1 MDLQVEPHPEGRWI
15 RLRVQG
21 TLDAAGLEALRER
34 MVAPE
39 STRDG
44 LAQLVDFREADGTG
58 LDVDTVR
65 AFARALAQSDRRS
78 VGRRAVVVA
87 SSLAWGMS
95 RLAAGTTGATEE
107 TVRVF
112 QDVEEAEAWLAAE
125 AG

>member
-1 MDLQVEPHPEGRWI
+1 MDLDLEPHPERRWI
-15 RLRVQG
+15 RLRVRG

-34 MVAPE
+34 MVGPE
-39 STRDG
+39 CTRGG

-58 LDVDTVR
+58 LDVETVR
-65 AFARALAQSDRRS
+65 AFARALARSDRRG

-87 SSLAWGMS
+87 NRLAWGMS

-112 QDVEEAEAWLAAE
+112 EDVEEAEAWLATD

>member
-1 MDLQVEPHPEGRWI
+1 MELAVEPHPESRWI
-15 RLRVQG
+15 RLRVRG
-21 TLDAAGLEALRER
+21 TLDAAGRQVLRER

-39 STRDG
+39 NTRDG
-44 LAQLVDFREADGTG
+44 LSQLVDFREADGTG
-58 LDVDTVR
+58 LDVQTVR
-65 AFARALAQSDRRS
+65 AFARALARSDRQT

-87 SSLAWGMS
+87 SRLAWGMS

-112 QDVEEAEAWLAAE
+112 ETLEEAEAWLAAD